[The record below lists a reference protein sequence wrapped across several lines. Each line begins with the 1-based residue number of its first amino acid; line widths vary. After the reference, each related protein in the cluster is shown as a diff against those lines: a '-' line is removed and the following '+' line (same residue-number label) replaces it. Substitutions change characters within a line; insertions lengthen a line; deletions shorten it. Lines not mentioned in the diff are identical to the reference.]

1 MARGGATAVNFQDLR
16 RRVLFV
22 VGALVVFRI
31 GSHVP
36 LVGIDATQLRSLF
49 QEGAGSLL
57 NFLNAFS
64 GGSISRLSVFTLGI
78 IPYITASI
86 IMNLA
91 AATVPSLEQLKKE
104 GTLGRRKL
112 TNYTRLG
119 TVALTA
125 VQGTFVAIALE
136 RFDMAHDPG
145 LMFRFTTVVGLV
157 AGTIFLMWLGEQ
169 ITERGIGNGI
179 SIIIFAS
186 IVAGLPQAIAEI
198 GLQVGN
204 GAINP
209 LTAMMILAGSLALIA
224 GVVFVERGQRRVPL
238 NHAKQQRQLGGRM
251 GAGQRSHLPFKINM
265 AGVMPAIFGYA
276 VLFFPA
282 QIVAFSEGG
291 GAEWLR
297 DLTAAMDRGQPL
309 YLLVLAAFLIFFTF
323 FYVDLTSNPKETAD
337 TLRRSGAVVPGIRPG
352 PRTASYIEDI
362 VKRLTLIGAIYITMV
377 CLIPELLVVQ
387 FAGSLTNFVLLFGGT
402 SLLIIVVVAMDFM
415 EQVQHYMMTQQY
427 GNLLK
432 KVPGAGAGLGLPR

>member
-1 MARGGATAVNFQDLR
+1 MAKGATAVNFQDLR
-16 RRVLFV
+16 RRIFFV

-36 LVGIDATQLRSLF
+36 LIGIDSDALRSLF
-49 QEGAGSLL
+49 QQSAGGLL

-64 GGSISRLSVFTLGI
+64 GGSISRLSVLTLGI

-91 AATVPSLEQLKKE
+91 SVTVPALEQLKKE
-104 GTLGRRKL
+104 GTMGRRKL

-119 TVALTA
+119 TVVLTI
-125 VQGTFVAIALE
+125 VQGSLVAVALE
-136 RFDMAHDPG
+136 RFEMALEPG
-145 LMFRFTTVVGLV
+145 LLFRFTTVIGLV
-157 AGTIFLMWLGEQ
+157 TGTMFLMWLGEQ

-186 IVAGLPQAIAEI
+186 IVSGLPQAVSEV
-198 GLQVGN
+198 GLQVSN
-204 GAINP
+204 GSINP
-209 LTAMMILAGSLALIA
+209 LTAMIIFAGSLALVA
-224 GVVFVERGQRRVPL
+224 FVVFVERGQRRVPL
-238 NHAKQQRQLGGRM
+238 NYAKRQIGNKMMGG
-251 GAGQRSHLPFKINM
+251 QKSHLPLKINM

-282 QIVAFSEGG
+282 QIVSFSEGG

-297 DLTAAMDRGQPL
+297 DLTAAMSRGQPL
-309 YLLVLAAFLIFFTF
+309 YLLVLASMLVFFTF
-323 FYVDLTSNPKETAD
+323 FYTELVHNPRETAD
-337 TLRRSGAVVPGIRPG
+337 TLRKSGAVVPGIRPG
-352 PRTASYIEDI
+352 DRTAGYLEGI
-362 VKRLTLIGAIYITMV
+362 VKRLTLIGASYITLV
-377 CLIPELLVVQ
+377 CLIPEILVSQ

-415 EQVQHYMMTQQY
+415 EQVQHYMITQQY
-427 GNLLK
+427 GSLLK
-432 KVPGAGAGLGLPR
+432 KIPGGHLGLPR

>member
-1 MARGGATAVNFQDLR
+1 MARGATAANFQDLR

-22 VGALVVFRI
+22 IGALVVFRI

-36 LVGIDATQLRSLF
+36 LVGIDGTQLRSLF

-57 NFLNAFS
+57 SFLNAFS

-91 AATVPSLEQLKKE
+91 AATVPALEQLKKE
-104 GTLGRRKL
+104 GTAGRRKL

-119 TVALTA
+119 TVALTM

-136 RFDMAHDPG
+136 RFDMAYDPG
-145 LMFRFTTVVGLV
+145 LMFKFTTVTGLV
-157 AGTIFLMWLGEQ
+157 AGTMFLMWLGEQ

-186 IVAGLPQAIAEI
+186 IVAGLPQAIGEI
-198 GLQVGN
+198 GLQVSS

-209 LTAMMILAGSLALIA
+209 LTAMLILGGSLALIA

-238 NHAKQQRQLGGRM
+238 NHAKQRQVGGR
-251 GAGQRSHLPFKINM
+251 AAASQRSHLPFKINM

-297 DLTAAMDRGQPL
+297 DLTAAMERGQPL
-309 YLLVLAAFLIFFTF
+309 YLLVLASFLIFFTF
-323 FYVDLTSNPKETAD
+323 FYVDLTQNSKDTAD

-352 PRTASYIEDI
+352 PRTATYLDGI
-362 VKRLTLIGAIYITMV
+362 VRHLTLIGAIYIALV
-377 CLIPELLVVQ
+377 CLIPELLVAQ

-432 KVPGAGAGLGLPR
+432 KVPGGGLGMTR

>member
-1 MARGGATAVNFQDLR
+1 MANGATAVNFQDLR
-16 RRVLFV
+16 RRIFFV
-22 VGALVVFRI
+22 IGALVVFRI
-31 GSHVP
+31 GSHIP
-36 LVGIDATQLRSLF
+36 LIGIDSIQLRALF
-49 QEGAGSLL
+49 QESAGSLL

-104 GTLGRRKL
+104 GTVGRRKL

-119 TVALTA
+119 TVLLTI
-125 VQGTFVAIALE
+125 VQGTMVAIALE
-136 RFDMAHDPG
+136 RFDMAFDPG
-145 LMFRFTTVVGLV
+145 LLFKFTTVIGLV

-186 IVAGLPQAIAEI
+186 IVSGLPQAIGEV
-198 GLQVGN
+198 GVQVGN
-204 GAINP
+204 GSINP
-209 LTAMMILAGSLALIA
+209 LTAMIILVGALALIA
-224 GVVFVERGQRRVPL
+224 GVVFVERGQRRIPL
-238 NHAKQQRQLGGRM
+238 NYAKRQVGNKMM
-251 GAGQRSHLPFKINM
+251 GGQRSHLPLKINM

-276 VLFFPA
+276 ILFFPA

-291 GAEWLR
+291 GSEWLR
-297 DLTAAMDRGQPL
+297 DITAAMGRGQPL
-309 YLLVLAAFLIFFTF
+309 YLLFLAAVLIFFTF
-323 FYVDLTSNPKETAD
+323 FYTELVHNPKETAD
-337 TLRRSGAVVPGIRPG
+337 TLRKNGAVVPGIRPG
-352 PRTASYIEDI
+352 DRTSTYLQSI
-362 VKRLTLIGAIYITMV
+362 VKRLTLVGAVYITLV
-377 CLIPELLVVQ
+377 CLIPEVLVSQ

-415 EQVQHYMMTQQY
+415 EQVQYYIMSQQY
-427 GNLLK
+427 GSLLK
-432 KVPGAGAGLGLPR
+432 KVPGGSLGLKR